1 MSQGEEGEVGER
13 LEVGGERGTVC
24 WSFLH
29 NSYSCLAKK
38 NCIAQTETIT
48 TVHTRK
54 FTESVAIRSRYN
66 FSRSVGW
73 VPLMGLK
80 ENGLAWSGTVKEEGN
95 MMAHTRAPHTFNL

>member
-1 MSQGEEGEVGER
+1 MSQVEEGEVGER

-29 NSYSCLAKK
+29 NSYSCQK

-54 FTESVAIRSRYN
+54 FTESVAIRSRYK

-73 VPLMGLK
+73 VSLMGLK
-80 ENGLAWSGTVKEEGN
+80 GNGWVWSGTVKEEGN
-95 MMAHTRAPHTFNL
+95 MMAHTRAPHTFNQ